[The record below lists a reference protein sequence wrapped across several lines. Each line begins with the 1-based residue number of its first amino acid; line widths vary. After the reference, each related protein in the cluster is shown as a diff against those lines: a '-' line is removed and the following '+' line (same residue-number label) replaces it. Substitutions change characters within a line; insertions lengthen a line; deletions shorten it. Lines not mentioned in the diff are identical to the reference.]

1 MKKLIRLAKIK
12 YSIANINTN
21 RKGQSVASKNK
32 TTKTI
37 EKVTTSSNITEA
49 NNNMRLLKDIAI
61 KNKKNL
67 DNVEIKILA
76 MDFAD
81 YSSWSNDIY

>member
-76 MDFAD
+76 MDFTD